1 MSGTTE
7 RIPCPQCGASN
18 FPTSATCW
26 QCGRPLHA
34 EAQPPG
40 GAPPPP
46 GQPLPPG
53 QPPPYPPTPR
63 PAENTTTL
71 VILGFI
77 FAVLGLFCCPIFGIV
92 AIIMG
97 VIVLQRG
104 NPVGTWIIVLA
115 VVMLIIFGIA
125 TAYYISF
132 MAKHPEIFAP
142 GNQPK
147 FPFPVPAPK

>member
-1 MSGTTE
+1 MSGTTD

-26 QCGRPLHA
+26 QCGRALRA
-34 EAQPPG
+34 EAQPPPG
-40 GAPPPP
+40 GTPIPPPA
-46 GQPLPPG
+46 PG
-53 QPPPYPPTPR
+53 QPPLYPPARLPDSGS
-63 PAENTTTL
+63 NVL

-97 VIVLQRG
+97 IIVLQRG
-104 NPVGTWIIVLA
+104 NPIGTWIIVLA
-115 VVMLIIFGIA
+115 VVMLIVFGIA
-125 TAYYISF
+125 MAYYISF